1 MFQKGG
7 VKDSI
12 YDCIA
17 VTVFVTSGI
26 IIYSGKIKK
35 DFLTVLILSPVIIV
49 LGFFLQSLAVE
60 IMYGDKTWGL
70 WEFNGRIIAN
80 TVFYGT
86 AGIILVFVKLRKL

>member
-12 YDCIA
+12 YYFIA
-17 VTVFVTSGI
+17 I
-26 IIYSGKIKK
+26 IIFATTGVITYSGKIKK
-35 DFLTVLILSPVIIV
+35 DFLTVLTLSPIIIV

-60 IMYGDKTWGL
+60 IIYGDKTWGL
-70 WEFNGRIIAN
+70 WEFKGRIITN